1 MKKSDAMSAV
11 TENKIGNSYLSFIF
25 KSRNS
30 LTFFITNPMS
40 DKIHINFHSEKK
52 TKDFISSN
60 LKFYQTFNWG

>member
-40 DKIHINFHSEKK
+40 DKIQSEKK